1 MPTFTL
7 NGTAIELEPQT
18 RESFA
23 WLAGQVYRRLHEGPP
38 LPAILTVFAHEGTTT
53 QALPTTDGRIQAIL
67 WTLWQIGI
75 ASARVEGVGE
85 KREVKWEKGEHA
97 NIDTRPII
105 EHFTEEGI
113 TDGRALAAGLVVVAG
128 RHAKVNGVEMHVK
141 INNIELIKAQAAEM
155 EKRRLD
161 PKHDPAMAAA
171 SYLAELLSQGADQN
185 DLRLRAAIELAADLG
200 IRSIFI
206 DAATRQLRIEG
217 FNEQAALA
225 AAYFQGAPVEQFQS
239 AILRAQTLN
248 KMALENAQ
256 KSGRSP
262 ATRADSVRTQSGT
275 PELVSAPGKPGNQGQ
290 PTPFKRRRR

>member
-1 MPTFTL
+1 
-7 NGTAIELEPQT
+7 
-18 RESFA
+18 
-23 WLAGQVYRRLHEGPP
+23 
-38 LPAILTVFAHEGTTT
+38 
-53 QALPTTDGRIQAIL
+53 
-67 WTLWQIGI
+67 
-75 ASARVEGVGE
+75 
-85 KREVKWEKGEHA
+85 
-97 NIDTRPII
+97 
-105 EHFTEEGI
+105 
-113 TDGRALAAGLVVVAG
+113 
-128 RHAKVNGVEMHVK
+128 MHVK

-200 IRSIFI
+200 IRSLFI

>member
-18 RESFA
+18 RESFT
-23 WLAGQVYRRLHEGPP
+23 WLAGQVYRRLHEGAP

-75 ASARVEGVGE
+75 ASARVEGEAE

-105 EHFTEEGI
+105 EHFTEEGM

-128 RHAKVNGVEMHVK
+128 RHIKVNGIEMHVK
-141 INNIELIKAQAAEM
+141 INNIELIRAQAAEM
-155 EKRRLD
+155 EKRRID
-161 PKHDPAMAAA
+161 PKHDSAMAAA

-185 DLRLRAAIELAADLG
+185 DLRLRAAVELAADLG
-200 IRSIFI
+200 IRSLFV
-206 DAATRQLRIEG
+206 DSATRQLRIEG

-225 AAYFQGAPVEQFQS
+225 AAFFQGAPVEHFQA
-239 AILRAQTLN
+239 AINRAQALN

-256 KSGRSP
+256 KSGRTQ
-262 ATRADSVRTQSGT
+262 AGRTDAVGTRPG
-275 PELVSAPGKPGNQGQ
+275 APDMVGASGKPGNQGQ

>member
-128 RHAKVNGVEMHVK
+128 RHVKVNGVEMHVK

-275 PELVSAPGKPGNQGQ
+275 PELASAPGKPGNQGQ

>member
-23 WLAGQVYRRLHEGPP
+23 WLAGQIYRRLHEGAP
-38 LPAILTVFAHEGTTT
+38 LPALLTVFAHEGTTT
-53 QALPTTDGRIQAIL
+53 QGLPTSDARIQAIL

-75 ASARVEGVGE
+75 ASARVEGEGD

-113 TDGRALAAGLVVVAG
+113 KEGRALAAGLVVVAG
-128 RHAKVNGVEMHVK
+128 RHIKVNGIEMHVK
-141 INNIELIKAQAAEM
+141 INNFELIKAQAAEM
-155 EKRRLD
+155 EKRRTD

-171 SYLAELLSQGADQN
+171 SYLAELLAQGADQN

-200 IRSIFI
+200 IRSLFV
-206 DAATRQLRIEG
+206 DAATRQLRIDG

-225 AAYFQGAPVEQFQS
+225 AAYFQGAPVDQFQS
-239 AILRAQTLN
+239 AINRAQVLN
-248 KMALENAQ
+248 KMALESAQ
-256 KSGRSP
+256 KSGRAPTGGTGAVHPQAGSP
-262 ATRADSVRTQSGT
+262 DLAGT
-275 PELVSAPGKPGNQGQ
+275 AGKPGNQGQ

>member
-75 ASARVEGVGE
+75 ASARVEGVAE

-128 RHAKVNGVEMHVK
+128 RHVKVNGVEMHVK

-200 IRSIFI
+200 IRSLFI

-239 AILRAQTLN
+239 AVLRAQTLN

-275 PELVSAPGKPGNQGQ
+275 PELASAPGKPGNQGQ

>member
-128 RHAKVNGVEMHVK
+128 RHVKVNGVEMHVK

-185 DLRLRAAIELAADLG
+185 DLRLRAAVELAADLG
-200 IRSIFI
+200 IRSLFI

>member
-105 EHFTEEGI
+105 EHFTEEGT

-128 RHAKVNGVEMHVK
+128 RHVKVNGVEMHVK

-200 IRSIFI
+200 IRSLFI

-290 PTPFKRRRR
+290 QTPFKRRRR

>member
-105 EHFTEEGI
+105 EHFTEEGT

-128 RHAKVNGVEMHVK
+128 RQVKVNGVEMHVK
-141 INNIELIKAQAAEM
+141 INNFELIKAQAAEM

-200 IRSIFI
+200 IRSLFI